1 MKKLLHIQDLS
12 IGYGNTFIAKGLNL
26 HVEKGELLCLIGPN
40 GAGKSTLLKSIAS
53 LQKKLGGSVLLEGEE
68 LEKMSTKELA
78 RKISLVL
85 TERVDS
91 NLNVYSLVS
100 MGRYPYTAW
109 TGRMR
114 EEDKAFIQR
123 AIEQTSL
130 SELASRPL
138 YQLSDGER
146 QKAMIAKALAQ
157 DTPLILLDEPTAHLD
172 IPNRMELLSLLR
184 KLTREEGKTILLSIH
199 DLEAAL
205 QIADRVWLMDEEG
218 KIEAG
223 IPEDLILQGKVQRI
237 FSTKDLEFDM
247 EVGSF
252 RLRQSS
258 RSKVFMEGD
267 GVAKI
272 WTIRALSRLGYEL
285 TEKVQDA
292 AFELSINSKG
302 DQYLWRLIRHQ
313 NEQEFTSLSAL
324 LGYLEKS

>member
-1 MKKLLHIQDLS
+1 M
-12 IGYGNTFIAKGLNL
+12 
-26 HVEKGELLCLIGPN
+26 IGPN

-53 LQKKLGGSVLLEGEE
+53 LQKKLGGSVLLDGEE

-109 TGRMR
+109 TGRMK
-114 EEDKAFIQR
+114 EEDKVFIQR
-123 AIEQTSL
+123 AIQQTGL
-130 SELASRPL
+130 KELASRSL

-184 KLTREEGKTILLSIH
+184 KLTREEDKTILLSIH

-205 QIADRVWLMDEEG
+205 QIADRIWLMDGEG

-223 IPEDLILQGKVQRI
+223 IPEELILEGKVQQI
-237 FSTKDLEFDM
+237 FSSKDLEFDM

-252 RLRQSS
+252 RLLQSS
-258 RSKVFMEGD
+258 RSKVFIKGEGA
-267 GVAKI
+267 GKI
-272 WTIRALSRLGYEL
+272 WTVRALLRLGYEL
-285 TEKVQDA
+285 TEKVQEA
-292 AFELSINSKG
+292 QFEISIESKE
-302 DQYLWRLIRHQ
+302 DQYRWKLIRHQ
-313 NEQEFTSLSAL
+313 NEQDFTSLSAL